1 MTSRAGSS
9 LCLYIDL
16 MDFSETLLRRESKN
30 SRYLGAHE
38 GINSRYLHERHIKPE
53 PGRAKEPL
61 DRPPR
66 RRDLTEFDSCDHGLR
81 GPRPSG
87 EGTLT
92 EAGPEPSGA
101 KEPGNVGCHPCKI
114 ADRLSR
120 MGLDRGLHPSI
131 MTS

>member
-1 MTSRAGSS
+1 
-9 LCLYIDL
+9 

-30 SRYLGAHE
+30 SGYLGAHE

-66 RRDLTEFDSCDHGLR
+66 RRHLTEFDPRDHGLR
-81 GPRPSG
+81 GPRPRG
-87 EGTLT
+87 EGPLT

-101 KEPGNVGCHPCKI
+101 KEPGKVGFHPCKI

-120 MGLDRGLHPSI
+120 MGLDRALRLNI
-131 MTS
+131 MNS